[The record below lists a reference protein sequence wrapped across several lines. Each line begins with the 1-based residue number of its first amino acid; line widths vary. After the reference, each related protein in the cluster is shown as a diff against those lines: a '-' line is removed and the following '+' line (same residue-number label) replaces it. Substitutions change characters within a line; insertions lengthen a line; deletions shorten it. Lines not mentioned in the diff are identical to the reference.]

1 MRIEL
6 FRLMADYNRW
16 MNRNLYDCAAELTA
30 EELERDRGAF
40 FGSISGTLEHL
51 VVTDL
56 LWLKRFRLHPTGAPL
71 AVLDAVEAPKTLD
84 ETMFA
89 DFAEMRA
96 RRQEL
101 DDLIVAWIGGLGDDD
116 LAGDL
121 TYRRMNG
128 DTHAKAYAPTLLHFF
143 NHQTHHRGQVTTLLF
158 QAGVDPGVT
167 DLVVRVPEAPH
178 VNA

>member
-16 MNRNLYDCAAELTA
+16 MNRNLYDAARGLSV

-71 AVLDAVEAPKTLD
+71 AVLDAIEAPTTLD
-84 ETMFA
+84 ETLFA
-89 DFAEMRA
+89 DFDEMWA
-96 RRQEL
+96 RREYL
-101 DDLIVAWIGGLGDDD
+101 DELIVAWIGGLGDDD
-116 LAGDL
+116 LAGNL

-128 DTHAKAYAPTLLHFF
+128 DTHTKAHAPTLLHFF

-167 DLVVRVPEAPH
+167 DLVVRVPEVAH
-178 VNA
+178 A